1 MNSFKTYR
9 AAVNVIKRQRDITNY
24 GAIFFFLKHTGQTM
38 LLVIPEIYIRKHQ
51 SEAGETQQAPLC
63 GQLTAP

>member
-1 MNSFKTYR
+1 MLLKGKEMLQTTVLFF
-9 AAVNVIKRQRDITNY
+9 
-24 GAIFFFLKHTGQTM
+24 FFFLKHTGQTM

>member
-1 MNSFKTYR
+1 MLLKGKEMLQTT
-9 AAVNVIKRQRDITNY
+9 V
-24 GAIFFFLKHTGQTM
+24 AIFFFFKHTGQTM